1 MLEYPIDDA
10 AALLEKNLKT
20 ATTSIEE
27 IERDV
32 DFITDQCTT
41 IEVGILIST
50 ICLYVCL
57 FIYLFFIDESTKT
70 FQDVYLLKNNISS
83 TECFIYSSV
92 K

>member
-10 AALLEKNLKT
+10 VALLDKNLKT

-50 ICLYVCL
+50 ICLSVCL
-57 FIYLFFIDESTKT
+57 FIYFVLMR
-70 FQDVYLLKNNISS
+70 
-83 TECFIYSSV
+83 
-92 K
+92 

>member
-57 FIYLFFIDESTKT
+57 FIYF
-70 FQDVYLLKNNISS
+70 LLMSRPKHFKM
-83 TECFIYSSV
+83 FIY
-92 K
+92 

>member
-50 ICLYVCL
+50 ICLYVFVYL
-57 FIYLFFIDESTKT
+57 FIIDELTKL
-70 FQDVYLLKNNISS
+70 FQDVYLLENNISS
-83 TECFIYSSV
+83 TECFSYSSV